1 MGQGVYHNMQYS
13 RMWMQLVKI
22 FVLNNNP
29 QITKAQIIYLSKFKI
44 IYFFELSMLVGISE
58 AIRLLLANLIKFIN
72 LIKLILFTYI
82 LKYIIISRSG
92 YPLPSR
98 FKWETD
104 IRIKYSG
111 FSNEMFSY
119 IEKQDNSNSRGPNGA
134 TGNLNYSPQSLGV
147 GGNNSNNF
155 SSNSFNE

>member
-1 MGQGVYHNMQYS
+1 
-13 RMWMQLVKI
+13 
-22 FVLNNNP
+22 
-29 QITKAQIIYLSKFKI
+29 
-44 IYFFELSMLVGISE
+44 MLVGISE